1 MAREVT
7 EIYNDIIESKNSRS
21 DLSDLN
27 SNSNV
32 AIYKLWA
39 FICAVAIFSHEVL
52 WDLLQVNIDNT
63 LDSRINGTS
72 EWYSLKALEYQDGD
86 ELKRLNN
93 GLSLGYDPVNPQN
106 RVVTRAAYSDNNGV
120 LDLKLATGE
129 PESLSKL
136 DPVVELRVV
145 EYFEKIKFAG
155 TQINIISIRPDEIV
169 LDDVTVYHDGTRSDD
184 DIATDV
190 SNAIDDYLVNLP
202 FDGVFYIQSFID
214 AIQVVNNVVD
224 VYVAQIFRDSYL
236 SDENIPVR
244 EIVQRKTELDAGYAI
259 IEDISKL
266 KVEIES

>member
-120 LDLKLATGE
+120 LDLKLANLVQDGPILAEARKSAET
-129 PESLSKL
+129 
-136 DPVVELRVV
+136 
-145 EYFEKIKFAG
+145 I
-155 TQINIISIRPDEIV
+155 
-169 LDDVTVYHDGTRSDD
+169 LDDDFSLPTAFGF
-184 DIATDV
+184 TDF
-190 SNAIDDYLVNLP
+190 LP
-202 FDGVFYIQSFID
+202 
-214 AIQVVNNVVD
+214 
-224 VYVAQIFRDSYL
+224 
-236 SDENIPVR
+236 P
-244 EIVQRKTELDAGYAI
+244 
-259 IEDISKL
+259 
-266 KVEIES
+266 